1 MTTKCFFVL
10 NISRNGLHNG
20 FNVQGNI
27 IREVQNAIRALDI
40 PKSENIS
47 TDTMDKATKGNPI
60 AK

>member
-1 MTTKCFFVL
+1 MVL
-10 NISRNGLHNG
+10 MSKVTNKGSPECYPGIG
-20 FNVQGNI
+20 
-27 IREVQNAIRALDI
+27 I